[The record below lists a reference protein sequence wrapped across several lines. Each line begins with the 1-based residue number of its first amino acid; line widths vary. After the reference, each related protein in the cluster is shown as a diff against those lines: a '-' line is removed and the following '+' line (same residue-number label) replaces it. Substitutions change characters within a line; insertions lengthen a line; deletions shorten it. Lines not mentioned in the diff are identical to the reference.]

1 MCKIDRL
8 LIYYK
13 SALSVPHITVV
24 LQFCC
29 YAKETTNKQSKL
41 SVKLNMKVIQNSLL
55 QILNA
60 DVLTQMNNQIEG
72 KIQHLASAAEVV
84 IVTELWM
91 DVD

>member
-13 SALSVPHITVV
+13 SALSIPHITVV
-24 LQFCC
+24 FAVLLLC
-29 YAKETTNKQSKL
+29 KRNNKQAIKTFF
-41 SVKLNMKVIQNSLL
+41 KLNMKVIQNSLL

-60 DVLTQMNNQIEG
+60 GVLTQMNNQIEG
-72 KIQHLASAAEVV
+72 KIQHLASTAEVV

-91 DVD
+91 D